1 MKNEL
6 IPQNL
11 YVIEQANIDDIVIWQ
26 NQLGLGEI
34 FESISNANPI
44 KIANSLLEYISMYD
58 YVNLEIIYII

>member
-26 NQLGLGEI
+26 RRINCRE
-34 FESISNANPI
+34 N
-44 KIANSLLEYISMYD
+44 
-58 YVNLEIIYII
+58 

>member
-26 NQLGLGEI
+26 NQLG
-34 FESISNANPI
+34 
-44 KIANSLLEYISMYD
+44 
-58 YVNLEIIYII
+58 

>member
-6 IPQNL
+6 ITQNL

-26 NQLGLGEI
+26 NQLGEI

-44 KIANSLLEYISMYD
+44 KIANSLPEYISMYD
-58 YVNLEIIYII
+58 YVN

>member
-58 YVNLEIIYII
+58 YVN